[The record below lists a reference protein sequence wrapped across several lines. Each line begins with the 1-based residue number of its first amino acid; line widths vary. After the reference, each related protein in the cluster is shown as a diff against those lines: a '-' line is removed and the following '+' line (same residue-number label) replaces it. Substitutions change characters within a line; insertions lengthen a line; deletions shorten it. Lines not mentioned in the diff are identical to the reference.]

1 MNRQLG
7 RPDPPRRLLARLLD
21 APHLAAT
28 VQRLD
33 PKLLYRLVRHCGL
46 ADCGEILALATT
58 EQLTRIFD
66 DDLWTSAQAG
76 ADEEL
81 DADRFALW
89 LEVLAELGPEVAARK
104 LVDMDFDLVTAAISR
119 LVLAFDE
126 DLAIVRSAA
135 AEPGSEWEDVDVDAL
150 AAGALAGNCSHE
162 LGGYTIVA
170 RHAGSWD
177 ALVSVLASLD
187 HDHRPF
193 FARLMRRCARLSSE
207 YIVDNGGL
215 YEVLTSAEQVVAD
228 AAASRE
234 DRREAEGYVT
244 ASQATAFL
252 KLARAPQAQDAAGV
266 DAVTLGYF
274 RELQARARK
283 RGEPAS
289 PAPRV
294 LPVGDIEPD
303 VREFLASVEEY
314 AEPRSPRALLPPAGD
329 DERLSRV
336 RRHLLRLQEQDPA
349 AYAGCTEELAYLA
362 NVLLSGCSFQS
373 RRFRPVEA
381 ADAALAVC
389 NLGLASGADHQSL
402 VGCFCR
408 GFRILYE
415 EVCLPTARRLS
426 QTLSAVIC
434 ADTVIE
440 REARET
446 ARRLRRD
453 IEQGEPWRSRD
464 EIEVVAM
471 LDQPTWAV
479 LVNLLDQCPTL
490 PRGFERGPGD
500 EPCLRI
506 STEFEFISEARQIAA
521 LRGFVAGLATA
532 LQPSP

>member
-1 MNRQLG
+1 M
-7 RPDPPRRLLARLLD
+7 DT
-21 APHLAAT
+21 PHLAAT

-33 PKLLYRLVRHCGL
+33 PSLLHRLVRHCGL

-58 EQLTRIFD
+58 EQLTRVFD
-66 DDLWTSAQAG
+66 EDLWTSAQPG
-76 ADEEL
+76 ADEAF

-104 LVDMDFDLVTAAISR
+104 LVDLDFDLVTAAISR
-119 LVLAFDE
+119 LVLVFDE
-126 DLAIVRSAA
+126 ELAIVRSAA

-150 AAGALAGNCSHE
+150 VAGTLAGSSSHE
-162 LGGYTIVA
+162 LGGYTILA
-170 RHAGSWD
+170 RHAESWD

-187 HDHRPF
+187 HDHRHF

-252 KLARAPQAQDAAGV
+252 KLALTPEARDAREI
-266 DAVTLGYF
+266 DAVTAGYF
-274 RELQARARK
+274 RELQARGK
-283 RGEPAS
+283 RSGEPAS
-289 PAPRV
+289 PTTRV
-294 LPVGDIEPD
+294 LAAGDIEQEI
-303 VREFLASVEEY
+303 REFLASVEGY
-314 AEPRSPRALLPPAGD
+314 AEPRSPRALLAGAVD
-329 DERLSRV
+329 DDRLSRV
-336 RRHLLRLQEQDPA
+336 RRHLLLLQERDPT
-349 AYAGCTEELAYLA
+349 AYDRSTEELAYLA
-362 NVLLSGCSFQS
+362 NVLVSGCSFRS

-381 ADAALAVC
+381 ADAALAFC
-389 NLGLASGADHQSL
+389 NLGLEPGAEHETL
-402 VGCFCR
+402 VACFRR

-426 QTLSAVIC
+426 ETLSAVTY

-440 REARET
+440 RQARET
-446 ARRLRRD
+446 ALRLRRD
-453 IEQGEPWRSRD
+453 IEKGEPWRSRD

-479 LVNLLDQCPTL
+479 LVNLLEQCPTV
-490 PRGFERGPGD
+490 PRDFDRDPGD
-500 EPCLRI
+500 KPRLRI
-506 STEFEFISEARQIAA
+506 STEFEFISEASQIAA
-521 LRGFVAGLATA
+521 LRNFVAGLATA
-532 LQPSP
+532 LRPSP